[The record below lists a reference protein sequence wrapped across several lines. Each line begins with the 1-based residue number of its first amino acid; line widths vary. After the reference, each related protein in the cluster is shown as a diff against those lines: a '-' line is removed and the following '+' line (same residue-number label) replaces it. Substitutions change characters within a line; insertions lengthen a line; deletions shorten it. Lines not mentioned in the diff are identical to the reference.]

1 MQMSEAI
8 LVGSDDLSHLEWLRS
23 RTHVGNEMAV
33 NDGFEE
39 TRMSTT
45 ASDEPKL
52 FFPGLGGLYA
62 SVSDLWYPMVRVGIG
77 AILFVHGWGKL
88 DAGVAD
94 ITAYF
99 SKNDFVSAGGFAYAA
114 MFLETVG
121 AVCIMLGL
129 FTRFFAALLT
139 IGLGIAFVKIHL
151 PNGFAVSDNGFEYVL
166 LEGVVMFAITLR
178 GGGPYSL
185 DRIIGKQL

>member
-1 MQMSEAI
+1 MPMSEAI

-52 FFPGLGGLYA
+52 FFPGLAGFYT
-62 SVSDLWYPMVRVGIG
+62 SVSHLWYPMIRVAIG

-88 DAGVAD
+88 DAGVGD

-99 SKNDFVSAGGFAYAA
+99 AKHDFVTAG
-114 MFLETVG
+114 
-121 AVCIMLGL
+121 
-129 FTRFFAALLT
+129 
-139 IGLGIAFVKIHL
+139 
-151 PNGFAVSDNGFEYVL
+151 
-166 LEGVVMFAITLR
+166 
-178 GGGPYSL
+178 
-185 DRIIGKQL
+185 